1 MGKVCVNRKCGGSF
15 FVPKLRHKEGK
26 LMFTDEILER
36 LFAIKEI
43 QKLSLKDQSL
53 LIEAFE
59 EVWNEMEEKYNA
71 TLSQP

>member
-1 MGKVCVNRKCGGSF
+1 
-15 FVPKLRHKEGK
+15 
-26 LMFTDEILER
+26 MFTDEILEK
-36 LFAIKEI
+36 LFAIKEM

-59 EVWNEMEEKYNA
+59 EVWNEMEEKNNA